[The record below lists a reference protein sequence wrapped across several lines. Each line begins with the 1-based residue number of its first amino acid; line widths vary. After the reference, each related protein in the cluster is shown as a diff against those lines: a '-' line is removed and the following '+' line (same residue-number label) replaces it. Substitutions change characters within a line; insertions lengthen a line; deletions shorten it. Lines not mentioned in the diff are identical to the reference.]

1 FQHLGVRHLVPRPMR
16 VLRLHVEAGHPLQL
30 ARLVLAHE
38 DDHRM
43 LFRAPECPRSDA
55 PCPQATTLIGQPP
68 LLELPYLAVRFPRP
82 CHGLLRVSVRYVQL
96 LLRQRATPMPGV
108 PGKRCFP
115 PGRGPKSAKF
125 RYKACNKRRR
135 IPHMESEAT
144 VDLAARETQTMR
156 KRIEALNARARAV
169 MMPGRRGAGWR
180 AQPFL
185 IVPIALFG
193 LAGAVAFGRSLPAG
207 GAAPPTSVEAA
218 GPPMGA
224 RAASA
229 ALATSP
235 EATSDRIPS
244 GDALDALLTRAGEVA
259 ALWDRVGDFVEGEI
273 GPIERVLLGFRPDTA
288 LVRKIALALVAEA
301 RRVNLDPRILLAVL
315 LVENPDL
322 DPNARSFVG
331 ATGLMQVMPMHVGKW
346 PPC

>member
-1 FQHLGVRHLVPRPMR
+1 
-16 VLRLHVEAGHPLQL
+16 
-30 ARLVLAHE
+30 
-38 DDHRM
+38 
-43 LFRAPECPRSDA
+43 
-55 PCPQATTLIGQPP
+55 
-68 LLELPYLAVRFPRP
+68 
-82 CHGLLRVSVRYVQL
+82 
-96 LLRQRATPMPGV
+96 
-108 PGKRCFP
+108 
-115 PGRGPKSAKF
+115 
-125 RYKACNKRRR
+125 
-135 IPHMESEAT
+135 
-144 VDLAARETQTMR
+144 MR

-207 GAAPPTSVEAA
+207 GAAPHTSVEAA

-288 LVRKIALALVAEA
+288 LVRRIALALVAEA

-346 PPC
+346 PPCGTDLEGIETNICYGARIFAHYYQQTGGDVERALLRYNGCVRGTNTPTCQTYPDQVFARAGRASVLAWLRPHGARAAAP